1 MASLTTGALLVFIVP
16 ALPAAALTPT
26 GSSTQQTLINQDRAG
41 QGLAPLAWSPCLA
54 AIAEQNAQRMVRQGY
69 ISHTNG
75 PELDLACGI
84 GATRSAGENVAYLS
98 SGIDDATANTMF
110 MNSPGH
116 RANIMGAYGWVGTAW
131 AVAPNGYGYVAVEFL
146 GASAAVLP
154 DGFHPLTPTRILDTR
169 TGAGGVPI
177 APVGGGGILNVQ
189 VAGRGGVPA
198 TGVSAVV
205 LNVTV
210 TNTTASSFLTVYP
223 TEDPRPNASNLNW
236 VGGQTVPNLI
246 EVALADSGQLSAYNL
261 MGTTD
266 VIFDVAGYVATTTAV
281 PGPAG
286 LYTPLVPARLLDT
299 RDGTGGRLGPLGV
312 GTTINL
318 QVAGRGGV
326 PATGVSAVV
335 LNLTATNTTASSF
348 VTAYPAGVLRPNASN
363 LNFVAGQTVPNR
375 AIVKLGTGG
384 QISLFNLTGNV
395 DLVADV
401 GGWFSD
407 GSVPSVGTNVF
418 IGVTPARVLDTRDGT
433 GGFTTPLGQ
442 GGTISLMVA
451 GHGGIPGMTSATPP
465 AAVVLNVTVTNTSA
479 PSYLRVYPSDANPT
493 PSTSDLNWVPG
504 NTVPNLVI
512 VKPGADGRVTI
523 YNFQGTTDVV
533 VDALGWYG

>member
-26 GSSTQQTLINQDRAG
+26 GSSTQQTLINQERAG
-41 QGLAPLAWSPCLA
+41 RGLGRPAWSACLA

-75 PELDLACGI
+75 PQLDLACGI

-198 TGVSAVV
+198 S
-205 LNVTV
+205 
-210 TNTTASSFLTVYP
+210 
-223 TEDPRPNASNLNW
+223 
-236 VGGQTVPNLI
+236 
-246 EVALADSGQLSAYNL
+246 
-261 MGTTD
+261 
-266 VIFDVAGYVATTTAV
+266 
-281 PGPAG
+281 
-286 LYTPLVPARLLDT
+286 
-299 RDGTGGRLGPLGV
+299 
-312 GTTINL
+312 
-318 QVAGRGGV
+318 
-326 PATGVSAVV
+326 GVSAVV

-433 GGFTTPLGQ
+433 GGFATPLGQ
-442 GGTISLMVA
+442 GAISLM
-451 GHGGIPGMTSATPP
+451 
-465 AAVVLNVTVTNTSA
+465 
-479 PSYLRVYPSDANPT
+479 
-493 PSTSDLNWVPG
+493 
-504 NTVPNLVI
+504 
-512 VKPGADGRVTI
+512 
-523 YNFQGTTDVV
+523 
-533 VDALGWYG
+533 

>member
-286 LYTPLVPARLLDT
+286 LYTALVPAC
-299 RDGTGGRLGPLGV
+299 
-312 GTTINL
+312 
-318 QVAGRGGV
+318 Q
-326 PATGVSAVV
+326 
-335 LNLTATNTTASSF
+335 
-348 VTAYPAGVLRPNASN
+348 
-363 LNFVAGQTVPNR
+363 
-375 AIVKLGTGG
+375 
-384 QISLFNLTGNV
+384 
-395 DLVADV
+395 
-401 GGWFSD
+401 
-407 GSVPSVGTNVF
+407 
-418 IGVTPARVLDTRDGT
+418 LDTRDGT

-493 PSTSDLNWVPG
+493 PSTSDLNWAPG
-504 NTVPNLVI
+504 KTVPNLVI
-512 VKPGADGRVTI
+512 VKPGADGRVPI

>member
-1 MASLTTGALLVFIVP
+1 MASLTTGALLVFIMP
-16 ALPAAALTPT
+16 PLPAAALTPT

-41 QGLAPLAWSPCLA
+41 QGLAPLSWSPCLA
-54 AIAEQNAQRMVRQGY
+54 AIAEQNAQRMVRQAY

-131 AVAPNGYGYVAVEFL
+131 AVAPNGYGYVAVGFL

-169 TGAGGVPI
+169 TGIGGLPI
-177 APVGGGGILNVQ
+177 APVGGGGIVNVQ

-210 TNTTASSFLTVYP
+210 TNTTASSFLT
-223 TEDPRPNASNLNW
+223 
-236 VGGQTVPNLI
+236 
-246 EVALADSGQLSAYNL
+246 
-261 MGTTD
+261 
-266 VIFDVAGYVATTTAV
+266 
-281 PGPAG
+281 
-286 LYTPLVPARLLDT
+286 
-299 RDGTGGRLGPLGV
+299 
-312 GTTINL
+312 
-318 QVAGRGGV
+318 
-326 PATGVSAVV
+326 
-335 LNLTATNTTASSF
+335 
-348 VTAYPAGVLRPNASN
+348 AYPAGVARPNASN

-375 AIVKLGTGG
+375 AVVKLGTGG
-384 QISLFNLTGNV
+384 QISLFNLSGNV

-401 GGWFSD
+401 GGWFGD

-418 IGVTPARVLDTRDGT
+418 VGVTPARILDTRDGT

-442 GGTISLMVA
+442 GGAISLMVA

-493 PSTSDLNWVPG
+493 PSTSDLNWAPG
-504 NTVPNLVI
+504 KTVPNLVI